1 MNIKPHIN
9 FFLVVILLSMT
20 VFLVY
25 RHIFSSPSQIR
36 EASNHKEFSSRIS
49 FWTANDVEYNKA
61 VLSQLSPDRIVYK
74 TYTNNKAIG
83 LPITLFIAYYNNM
96 EKADLSHSPLVCFTG
111 QGWEI
116 NETKTVEVPLDH
128 AQIIRVNQ
136 MIQKK
141 LNTTMITLYWYQ
153 SVDRVDVNR
162 GIHKV
167 FLFISKLL
175 GRRDNNGFVRLTAN
189 VPDGKDYQE
198 VAQYIFQF
206 IKDMYPELKRFFV

>member
-74 TYTNNKAIG
+74 TYENKAIG

-116 NETKTVEVPLDH
+116 SETKTVEIPLDH
-128 AQIIRVNQ
+128 SQTIRVNQ
-136 MIQKK
+136 MTQKK

-162 GIHKV
+162 GIQKV
-167 FLFISKLL
+167 FLFFSKLL
-175 GRRDNNGFVRLTAN
+175 GRRDNNGFVRITAN
-189 VPDGKDYQE
+189 LPEGKDYQE
-198 VAQYIFQF
+198 VVPHIFRF